1 MVNHWTE
8 LKKTPL
14 SFTVRS
20 RAEGRGGR
28 GGWVSMRKG
37 REEGKKDGRRK
48 ESVSWWLSEEDK
60 ADRVIK

>member
-28 GGWVSMRKG
+28 GVN
-37 REEGKKDGRRK
+37 EERTGGRK
-48 ESVSWWLSEEDK
+48 EGWKKEGVSELVAK
-60 ADRVIK
+60 

>member
-28 GGWVSMRKG
+28 GGGGVN
-37 REEGKKDGRRK
+37 EERTGGRK
-48 ESVSWWLSEEDK
+48 EGWKKEGVSELVAK
-60 ADRVIK
+60 